1 MRRLLVPLL
10 VLALAGPAAADA
22 PRLLG
27 SLRGQPSRIVTVA
40 PSLTEVV
47 LDLGEGGRLVG
58 VSRYDDDPAAKALP
72 RVGGF
77 LDPSPEAILALKPDL
92 VLAAPSPGNRGPVQG
107 LARLGVPVLVL
118 PLHAVPEILGSVREV
133 ARVLGVPARGEA
145 LARSI
150 EDGLA
155 AVRARTAPL
164 PKKRVLVVY
173 GWQPLVVAGP
183 GSFADALLADAGAT
197 NVAAGASGPYP
208 TFSAEA
214 ALAAAPDAILD
225 ASGGHDGAGSV
236 PPGLAARV
244 VPIHGTAM
252 FHPGPRI
259 VAALEAMAR
268 LVHPEAFAAAGSA
281 R

>member
-1 MRRLLVPLL
+1 MSRPFVPLL
-10 VLALAGPAAADA
+10 VLALAGPAAAA
-22 PRLLG
+22 EPYLLG
-27 SLRGQPSRIVTVA
+27 ELAGPPARIVTVA

-58 VSRYDDDPAAKALP
+58 VSRYDDAPEVAKLP

-77 LDPSPEAILALKPDL
+77 LDPAPEAILGLRPDL
-92 VLAAPSPGNRGPVQG
+92 VLAAPSPGNRGPVEG

-118 PLHAVPEILGSVREV
+118 PLHEVPEILAAVREV
-133 ARVLGVPARGEA
+133 ARVLEVPARGEA
-145 LARSI
+145 LAKSI
-150 EDGLA
+150 ADGLA

-164 PKKRVLVVY
+164 PKRRVLVVY
-173 GWQPLVVAGP
+173 GWRPLVVAGP
-183 GSFADALLADAGAT
+183 GSFADSLLADAGAL

-214 ALAAAPDAILD
+214 ALAAAPDLILD
-225 ASGGHDGAGSV
+225 ATGGHGGNGEI
-236 PPGLAARV
+236 PPGLRAPV
-244 VPIHGTAM
+244 VPVTGTEL

-259 VAALEAMAR
+259 VRALDQLAR
-268 LVHPEAFAAAGSA
+268 LIHPEPKPGSGAA